1 MTVEEFIN
9 DLKNIE
15 IEETRDA
22 GGNLEGCYII
32 FSKWRY
38 DTNWTYSQTFDSK
51 DMMLTAAS
59 QFNQDVLNRQHVIV
73 AFVNPNW
80 GQPYFELLN
89 TEDYYDE

>member
-22 GGNLEGCYII
+22 GGGLEGCYVI
-32 FSKWRY
+32 FCKWRY
-38 DTNWTYSQTFDSK
+38 DTNWTYSQTFTSK
-51 DMMLTAAS
+51 DSLLTSAS
-59 QFNQDVLNRQHVIV
+59 QINPDVFARQHIQVL
-73 AFVNPNW
+73 FLNPNW
-80 GQPYFELLN
+80 TQPYFELLN